1 MLIARIIEVVT
12 GAALLAVATILAPL
26 ADPARGDPE
35 EDSGEPLDIV
45 DLDPLDSG
53 DRTSSQ
59 VRRAGGSGRVATSV
73 AASQQFRDA
82 ADTALLATAGDF
94 PDALAATALAAH
106 HDAPVLLT
114 FEDEVPDPVAAEL
127 DRLGVERTVL
137 LGGTGVIGEAVAD
150 ELAERGYTVD
160 RIAGDDRYGTARQ
173 LATAAG
179 PAETGEVLLTLGAHD
194 NPDRAWP
201 DAVASS
207 ALAASRDQ
215 LPTLLTAHDH
225 LPQATRQALDE
236 LDAERVLLVGGD
248 TAIPS
253 DIEAEIESLGLE
265 TERLAATSRYGTS
278 VQVAEEALARN
289 EAGPHPIVLATGE
302 DFPDALAAGALAA
315 SLDAPVALTPS
326 AQLAGVVD
334 EFVRDHRDRWDG
346 GVVIGGT
353 AAASDLVLEQLE
365 AALDGEPRPEADGPA
380 PSEGETESTGDGAD
394 DGQADGAE
402 DGDGAEQADDEVV
415 DTFEGE
421 ASWYGSAFHGQQT
434 ACGETFN
441 MHDLT
446 GAHRELPC
454 GTRVR
459 VTNTHNGRQVTVRIN
474 DHGPAD
480 HSRVIDLSRAAAE
493 EIGMRASGT
502 AWVRGEVL
510 AD

>member
-1 MLIARIIEVVT
+1 MRIARVVEVVT
-12 GAALLAVATILAPL
+12 GAALVAVATILAPL
-26 ADPARGDPE
+26 ADPARGQSDDGGDDLTE
-35 EDSGEPLDIV
+35 VV

-53 DRTSSQ
+53 DEQ
-59 VRRAGGSGRVATSV
+59 NAPVRRAGGSERVATSV

-114 FEDEVPDPVAAEL
+114 FGDRVPEQVAAEL
-127 DRLGVERTVL
+127 DRLGVEQTIL

-150 ELAERGYTVD
+150 DLAERGYAVD
-160 RIAGDDRYGTARQ
+160 RIAGDHRYGTARE

-194 NPDRAWP
+194 DPDQAWP
-201 DAVASS
+201 DAVASG

-215 LPTLLTAHDH
+215 LPTLLTAQDH
-225 LPQATRQALDE
+225 LPAATRRALDE
-236 LDAERVLLVGGD
+236 LEAERVLLVGGD
-248 TAIPS
+248 TAIPPE
-253 DIEAEIESLGLE
+253 IEAELESLGLA

-278 VQVAEEALARN
+278 VQVADEALARN
-289 EAGPHPIVLATGE
+289 EASSHPIVLATGE

-315 SLDAPVALTPS
+315 SLDAPMALTPS

-334 EFVRDHRDRWDG
+334 DFVRAHGDRWDG
-346 GVVIGGT
+346 GVVVGGT
-353 AAASDLVLEQLE
+353 TAASDVVLEQLE
-365 AALDGEPRPEADGPA
+365 AALSGDPRPEPDGRAD
-380 PSEGETESTGDGAD
+380 SEGETESTEGDRADEDQTDGAD
-394 DGQADGAE
+394 EGEDQADEG
-402 DGDGAEQADDEVV
+402 VV

-421 ASWYGSAFHGQQT
+421 ASWYGSAFHGQTT
-434 ACGETFN
+434 ACGETFD

-446 GAHRELPC
+446 AAHRELPC

-474 DHGPAD
+474 DRGPHD
-480 HSRVIDLSRAAAE
+480 PGRVIDLSRAAAE

>member
-1 MLIARIIEVVT
+1 MFIARVVEVVT
-12 GAALLAVATILAPL
+12 GAALIAVATIAAPL
-26 ADPARGDPE
+26 ADPARGDPDDGGDVTE
-35 EDSGEPLDIV
+35 VV
-45 DLDPLDSG
+45 DLDPFASDDG
-53 DRTSSQ
+53 TTTQ

-82 ADTALLATAGDF
+82 ADTALLATADDF
-94 PDALAATALAAH
+94 PDALAATALAAQ

-114 FEDEVPDPVAAEL
+114 FGDRVPDPVAAEL
-127 DRLGVERTVL
+127 DRLGVEQTVL
-137 LGGTGVIGEAVAD
+137 LGGTGVIGETVAD
-150 ELAERGYTVD
+150 ELAERGYTVN
-160 RIAGDDRYGTARQ
+160 RIAGDHRYGTARE

-194 NPDRAWP
+194 DPDQAWP
-201 DAVASS
+201 DAMASG

-215 LPTLLTAHDH
+215 LPTLLTAQDR
-225 LPQATRQALDE
+225 LPEATRQALDE

-253 DIEAEIESLGLE
+253 HIEAELESLGLA

-289 EAGPHPIVLATGE
+289 EAGSHPIVLATGE
-302 DFPDALAAGALAA
+302 DFPDALAAGSLAA
-315 SLDAPVALTPS
+315 RLDAPVALTPS

-334 EFVRDHRDRWDG
+334 QFVRDHGDRWNG
-346 GVVIGGT
+346 GVVVGGT
-353 AAASDLVLEQLE
+353 AAASDLVLEQLD
-365 AALDGEPRPEADGPA
+365 AALNGDPRPEPDGPA
-380 PSEGETESTGDGAD
+380 DSEGETESTEDG
-394 DGQADGAE
+394 GQADSTD
-402 DGDGAEQADDEVV
+402 DGGGGDQPDEGVV

-421 ASWYGSAFHGQQT
+421 ASWYGSAFHGQTT
-434 ACGETFN
+434 ACGETFD

-446 GAHRELPC
+446 AAHRELPC

-474 DHGPAD
+474 DHGPQD
-480 HSRVIDLSRAAAE
+480 PGRVLDLSRAAAE